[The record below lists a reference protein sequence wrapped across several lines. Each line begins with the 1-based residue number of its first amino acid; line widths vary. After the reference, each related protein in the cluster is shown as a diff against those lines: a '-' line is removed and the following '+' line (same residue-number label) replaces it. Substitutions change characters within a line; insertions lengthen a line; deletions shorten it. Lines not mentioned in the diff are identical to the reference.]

1 MDPEFLKQWQLEMNK
16 EDNHVHANPKNSI
29 ARSFFVE
36 YRRNRVDIDAGRTSC
51 CFVSTTVSVTFLSLF
66 PDSASSISRS
76 GIFTPKN
83 EYAWLPIF
91 QEFSRKLLGN
101 LHPDSFPC

>member
-1 MDPEFLKQWQLEMNK
+1 MKMDPEFLKQWQLEMNK

-51 CFVSTTVSVTFLSLF
+51 GFVSTTISGVFLSSFLVSVS
-66 PDSASSISRS
+66 
-76 GIFTPKN
+76 
-83 EYAWLPIF
+83 
-91 QEFSRKLLGN
+91 
-101 LHPDSFPC
+101 